1 MLLAAKRGNYSAQV
15 AYSSFALGG
24 RLSEYGAIDRAQVRV
39 FFLDAAKPLA
49 DGFFETLLIDS
60 LGAQLGATP

>member
-39 FFLDAAKPLA
+39 FFWMPPNHWPMDFLRRY
-49 DGFFETLLIDS
+49 
-60 LGAQLGATP
+60 